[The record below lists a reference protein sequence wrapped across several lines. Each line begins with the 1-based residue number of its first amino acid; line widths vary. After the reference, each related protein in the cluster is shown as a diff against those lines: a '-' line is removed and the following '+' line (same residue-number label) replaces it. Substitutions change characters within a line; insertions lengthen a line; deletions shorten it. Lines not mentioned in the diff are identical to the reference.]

1 MLNLR
6 GKYYIDLGQKL
17 YPLFRHS
24 SLRVL
29 QGVGVDEND
38 MVYQYEPISSL

>member
-29 QGVGVDEND
+29 QGVGVEGSYGQ
-38 MVYQYEPISSL
+38 VHWFTL